1 MSQGLEK
8 PLTAFQQEEAL
19 QTALK
24 AALCSAV
31 PGLCSMPKHVSFVSN
46 KPAGGQLE
54 LPAVPANDLGGVE
67 GSHGSPE
74 SVFSEASAEPAAS
87 GGLQELPGMVIQ
99 SGTAPGMAGGL
110 AAAPDGVEA
119 EAGKASAVIE
129 GALGEVPFG
138 AKDVSVRG
146 APLQPA
152 PVEGSRA
159 GEATAEVRC
168 SWPCLGIQLQHC
180 ASSSPWPPAMS
191 AAACAEHSEPRWR
204 AVLQLLLKGI
214 TELCCA
220 GAG

>member
-8 PLTAFQQEEAL
+8 PPTAFQQEEAL

-31 PGLCSMPKHVSFVSN
+31 PALCSTPKHVSFVSN

-54 LPAVPANDLGGVE
+54 LPAVPANDPGGVE
-67 GSHGSPE
+67 GPHGSPE

-87 GGLQELPGMVIQ
+87 GGLQEQPGMTTQ

-129 GALGEVPFG
+129 RALGEVPSG
-138 AKDVSVRG
+138 AKDASV
-146 APLQPA
+146 QPG
-152 PVEGSRA
+152 PVEGTRA
-159 GEATAEVRC
+159 GGATTEVRC
-168 SWPCLGIQLQHC
+168 SWPCLGIPFPLATSTVSSCQLHVLST
-180 ASSSPWPPAMS
+180 ASHG
-191 AAACAEHSEPRWR
+191 C
-204 AVLQLLLKGI
+204 VQ
-214 TELCCA
+214 CCSFS
-220 GAG
+220 